1 LAGKLTNHKKDIIK
15 WRLKTYVDGDGGRIL
30 AKWYAGLN
38 IQLKA
43 RFQIRVWYLLQQDR
57 DGWNRPQFDTLSEDA
72 SGFGEIRMG
81 KVADVQ
87 TRLVGYFQH
96 DAFVVVA
103 IVTKK
108 GSKYDPTNW
117 VNLIKQRRQEVIND
131 QSKANEWIPQ
141 APMAEPRE

>member
-1 LAGKLTNHKKDIIK
+1 MAGKLTNHKKDIIK

-30 AKWYAGLN
+30 RNGTWSKYPVEGEV
-38 IQLKA
+38 
-43 RFQIRVWYLLQQDR
+43 QIRVWYLLQQDR

-141 APMAEPRE
+141 APMAEPQE